1 MSVLKTKEDRV
12 RETVEILT
20 KLRQLGIAPTEPGFI
35 ETKRHMDE
43 WIATGESA
51 AYKYLFPF
59 YARRCELVLT
69 RKKVQPATFHFFPPE
84 K

>member
-1 MSVLKTKEDRV
+1 MSVLKTKADRV

-20 KLRQLGIAPTEPGFI
+20 KLRQLGITTTEPGFI

-43 WIATGESA
+43 WIATGDSA
-51 AYKYLFPF
+51 AYKYVFPQ
-59 YARRCELVLT
+59 YGRRCELILP
-69 RKKVQPATFHFFPPE
+69 RKTVQPATFHFFPPE